1 MHNVGLLKEILK
13 QIHQALLRVQRRFI
27 GIESPEDFY
36 TETGTDRLDAITMM
50 LITIGESFKK
60 IDKETDRQFLTRY
73 PQIDWK
79 GVKGIRNILVH
90 DYFNIDAE
98 EIFDVC
104 QNDIPPLLEVVEK
117 MITEVE

>member
-1 MHNVGLLKEILK
+1 MHNVDLLKEILK
-13 QIHQALLRVQRRFI
+13 QIHEALLRVQRRFT
-27 GIESPEDFY
+27 GINSPEDFY
-36 TETGTDRLDAITMM
+36 TEAGTDKLDAITMM

-104 QNDIPPLLEVVEK
+104 QNDIPSLLEVVEK
-117 MITEVE
+117 MIVEIE

>member
-1 MHNVGLLKEILK
+1 MTCLLLLLYST
-13 QIHQALLRVQRRFI
+13 LLRVQRRFV

-60 IDKETDRQFLTRY
+60 IDKKTDKQFLTRY

>member
-1 MHNVGLLKEILK
+1 MHNASLIKEILE
-13 QIHQALLRVQRRFI
+13 QIREALLRVKRRFTGI
-27 GIESPEDFY
+27 GDPEDFY
-36 TETGTDRLDAITMM
+36 TETGTDKLDAITMM

-60 IDKETDRQFLTRY
+60 IDKETDGQLLARY

-104 QNDIPPLLEVVEK
+104 QNDISPLLEVVQTMLQEIK
-117 MITEVE
+117 